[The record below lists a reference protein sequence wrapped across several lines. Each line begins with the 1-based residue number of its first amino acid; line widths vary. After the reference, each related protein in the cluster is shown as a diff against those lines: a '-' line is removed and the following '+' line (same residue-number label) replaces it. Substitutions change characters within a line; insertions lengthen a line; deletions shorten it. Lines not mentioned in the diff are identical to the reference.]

1 MSALTGE
8 DLASLAAYDDEKPR
22 TLEQYARQHG
32 AFFTAA
38 SLMETEFPAPKW
50 AVHGLIPEGLTLLA
64 GAPKLGKSWLA
75 LGLGITIARGAEA
88 LDAIP
93 TTQGDVLYAALE
105 DTPRRLQSRIAKM
118 VDGAAPGRLT
128 ITTALPEMPYAV
140 DLIAGWLDD
149 HPGARL
155 VVIDVL
161 GKIRPASGTNTDRY
175 ENDYRVIGA
184 LKRLADKYS
193 VAVVVVTHVRKM
205 ADGDVFNT
213 VSGSTG
219 LTGAADTTVVLQ
231 RSRNESGGLLH
242 ITGRDVEESEY
253 AVSFNTETGAWTLD
267 GDALITAAKKA
278 AEIRSVV
285 GLGANA
291 SAVVQYVTDQPDG
304 ARAGEIA
311 AALNIADTTV
321 RQYLKRARDDG
332 RLEQPERGLYRAVT
346 SVTSVTSDVTTTPQR
361 DSRDTCDS
369 TCRVCGEPIDPV
381 AGTVHPLCEVAA

>member
-1 MSALTGE
+1 MNAFTDDDIG
-8 DLASLAAYDDEKPR
+8 SLAAYDEKPT
-22 TLEQYARQHG
+22 TLEQYALRHG
-32 AFFTAA
+32 AYFTAE
-38 SLMETEFPAPKW
+38 SLMATDFPAPKW

-75 LGLGITIARGAEA
+75 LGLGITIAQGGDA
-88 LDAIP
+88 LDAIS

-118 VDGAAPGRLT
+118 VEGPAPARLT

-149 HPGARL
+149 HPDARM
-155 VVIDVL
+155 VVVDVL
-161 GKIRPASGTNTDRY
+161 GKIRPATGANTDRY

-184 LKRLADKYS
+184 LKRLADAYS

-205 ADGDVFNT
+205 TDGDVFNT

-231 RSRNESGGLLH
+231 RSRNESGGVLH

-253 AVSFNTETGAWTLD
+253 AVSFNPERGEWTLD
-267 GDALITAAKKA
+267 GEALIDAAAKA
-278 AEIRSVV
+278 AEIRSTV
-285 GLGANA
+285 GLGVIA
-291 SAVVQYVTDQPDG
+291 SKVVQYVSDRPDG

-311 AALNIADTTV
+311 TALSIPDTTV
-321 RQYLKRARDDG
+321 RQYLKRAKDDG

-346 SVTSVTSDVTTTPQR
+346 SVTSVTSDGYGTAQR
-361 DSRDTCDS
+361 DSRDTCDNP
-369 TCRVCGEPIDPV
+369 CLVCGQPIDPV
-381 AGTVHPLCEVAA
+381 AGTVHPLCGAA